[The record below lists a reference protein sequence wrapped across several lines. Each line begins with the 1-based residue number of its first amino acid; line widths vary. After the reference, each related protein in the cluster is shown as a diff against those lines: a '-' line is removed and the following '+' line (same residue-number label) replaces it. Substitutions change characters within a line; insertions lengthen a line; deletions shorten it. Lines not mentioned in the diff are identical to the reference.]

1 MIKRLIEF
9 SAHNRFLVLAMTS
22 VFMALGVYS
31 LNRIPLD
38 AIPDLSDTQ
47 VIIHSRWD
55 RSPDI
60 MENQVTYPIVS
71 SMLGAPKVKAVR
83 GFSDYGFSYVYVI
96 FEDGVDLYWARSRVL
111 ESLNRIES
119 QLPTGVKTEIG
130 PDATSVGWVYQY
142 ALRDESGKFNSSDLR
157 SMQEW
162 LIKFQLQ
169 SVQGVAEV
177 AAIGGFVK
185 QYQIKVDP
193 TKLQQFQLDMNQVM
207 EAVRNSNQESG
218 ARTIEFSGT
227 EAMVRS
233 RGLVDKVEDIE
244 NAVVNYNPRSR
255 APILVKQVATV
266 SIGPEMRR
274 GITDFN
280 GLGDTVGGI
289 VVMRQGE
296 NVPAVIERVKEKLQ
310 DIQKA
315 LPEGVK
321 VATVYDRSDLIDRA
335 METLKGT
342 LLEEL
347 IIVSLV
353 ILLFLWHTSS
363 AIVPIITIPIS
374 ILLAFIPLY
383 FFGLS
388 SNIMSLSGIAISIGV
403 LVDGAIVEV
412 ENAYRKIQLWD
423 EGGRKED
430 FFHVRLSAL
439 TEVGP
444 SVFFSLLIITVS
456 FLPIFT
462 LVDQEGRLFRPLAF
476 SKSFAMFIAA
486 LLAVT
491 LDPAIRMLFARS
503 EQFKT
508 KSPFLNKIGNAAIV
522 GTYYSEHKHPISKR
536 LFAIYEPVIDWVLRH
551 KRKTLGFAIAGVI
564 SIIPGFML
572 LGSEFMPTLHE
583 GSLLYMPTA
592 LPGISVGEAQRVL
605 TLQDQIIKEFPEVET
620 VFGKA
625 GRAETSTDTA
635 PLSMIETTIA
645 LKPQS
650 EWRKEQRWY
659 SFLPEFVKAPF
670 QRIWPE
676 TIGEEK
682 LIDELNEK
690 LAIVGM
696 PNIWT
701 MPIKNRIDM
710 LSTGIRSP
718 IGIKIFG
725 PDLKTIQFIGE
736 KIEKEIAK
744 VEGTRSVIA
753 ERIAGGYFLD
763 VDFDRE
769 KLKIYGISLKEAQ
782 DQAMASV
789 GGDSVSQILA
799 GRERYP
805 IQVRLAPDFRQN
817 SEQIKRT
824 LIATPTGAQI
834 PLSELATVRF
844 KDGPSM
850 IRDENA
856 QLVGYVY
863 IDIDP
868 VKVDI
873 GTYVNRAKEILNQK
887 VEVPKGYLISW
898 SGQFE
903 NMERVKERLK
913 FVIPITLILIVFL
926 LYFNTKSW
934 TKTGI
939 VLLAVPF
946 SLIGAVWLLVLL
958 GYNLSIAAWVGMIAL
973 LGLDA
978 ETGVFMLMYL
988 DLAFD
993 ERARKGKMNSLDD
1006 LRQAVIEGAVH
1017 RVRPKLMTVSALF
1030 MGLIPIMWSL
1040 GAGSDVMKRIAAP
1053 MIGGLTSSF
1062 LLELLIY
1069 PVIFHIWKS
1078 KTHFKVPQQNPIS
1091 CFSV

>member
-1 MIKRLIEF
+1 MIKRIIEF
-9 SAHNRFLVLAMTS
+9 SAHNRFLVIAITA
-22 VFMALGVYS
+22 VFVTIGVYS
-31 LNRIPLD
+31 LNHIPLD

-47 VIIHSRWD
+47 VIIYSKWD

-71 SMLGAPKVKAVR
+71 SMLGAPKVKSVR

-111 ESLNRIES
+111 ESLNHIAS
-119 QLPTGVKTEIG
+119 QIPTGVKTEIG

-142 ALRDESGKFNSSDLR
+142 ALKDDSGKFNSSDLR
-157 SMQEW
+157 SMQDW
-162 LIKFQLQ
+162 LIRFQLQ
-169 SVQGVAEV
+169 SVPGVAEV
-177 AAIGGFVK
+177 AAVGGFIK
-185 QYQIKVDP
+185 QYQIKADP
-193 TKLQQFQLDMNQVM
+193 TKLQQFGLTMNQLM
-207 EAVRNSNQESG
+207 DAVRNSNQESG
-218 ARTIEFSGT
+218 GRTIEFSGT

-266 SIGPEMRR
+266 SVGPEMRR

-289 VVMRQGE
+289 IIMRQGE
-296 NVPAVIERVKEKLQ
+296 DVPAVIGRVKEKLNEV
-310 DIQKA
+310 QKA

-321 VATVYDRSDLIDRA
+321 IVSIYDRSDLIERA
-335 METLKGT
+335 IETLKGT
-342 LLEEL
+342 LTEEL

-353 ILLFLWHTSS
+353 ILLFLWHIPS
-363 AIVPIITIPIS
+363 AVVPIITIPIS
-374 ILLAFIPLY
+374 VLLAFIPLY
-383 FFGLS
+383 FLGLS
-388 SNIMSLSGIAISIGV
+388 SNVMSLSGIAISIGV

-412 ENAYRKIQLWD
+412 ENAYRKIQHWD
-423 EGGRKED
+423 ANGRKED
-430 FFHVRLSAL
+430 FFQVRLSAL

-444 SVFFSLLIITVS
+444 SVFFSLLVIAVA

-462 LVDQEGRLFRPLAF
+462 LIDQEGRLFRPLAY
-476 SKSFAMFIAA
+476 SKNFAMGIAA
-486 LLAVT
+486 VLAIT

-503 EQFKT
+503 EKFRT
-508 KSPFLNKIGNAAIV
+508 KYSLLNKIGNATLV
-522 GTYYSEHKHPISKR
+522 GTYYSEHEHPISRR
-536 LFAIYEPVIDWVLRH
+536 LFHVYEPVIDWVLRH
-551 KRKTLGFAIAGVI
+551 KRKTLGFALAAML

-592 LPGISVGEAQRVL
+592 LPGISVSEAQRIL
-605 TLQDQIIKEFPEVET
+605 TEQDRIIKSFPEVST

-625 GRAETSTDTA
+625 GRADTSTDTA
-635 PLSMIETTIA
+635 PLSMVETTIA
-645 LKPQS
+645 LKPVS
-650 EWRKEQRWY
+650 EWRKEKRWY
-659 SFLPEFVKAPF
+659 SFLPEFMKPPF
-670 QRIWPE
+670 GRIWPE
-676 TIGEEK
+676 TISEEK
-682 LIDELNEK
+682 LIDEMNEK
-690 LAIVGM
+690 LSFIGM

-725 PDLKTIQFIGE
+725 PDLKTIQAIGE
-736 KIEKEIAK
+736 NIEREITTLP
-744 VEGTRSVIA
+744 GTRAVIA

-763 VDFDRE
+763 LDFDRE
-769 KLKIYGISLKEAQ
+769 KLKIYGLSLKDAQ
-782 DQAMASV
+782 DQAMVSV
-789 GGDSVSQILA
+789 GGENVSQILA

-805 IQVRLAPDFRQN
+805 IQVRLAPAFRQD
-817 SEQIKRT
+817 SDAIKRV
-824 LIATPTGAQI
+824 LITTPTGAQI
-834 PLSELATVRF
+834 PLSEIANVRF

-868 VKVDI
+868 AKIDI
-873 GTYVNRAKEILNQK
+873 GTYVEHAKELLDK
-887 VEVPKGYLISW
+887 KLDVPKGYLISW

-903 NMERVKERLK
+903 NMARVKERLK
-913 FVIPITLILIVFL
+913 TVIPITLVLIIFL

-934 TKTGI
+934 VKTGI

-946 SLIGAVWLLVLL
+946 SLIGAVWFLVFL

-993 ERARKGKMNSLDD
+993 DRVRDGKMQTLED
-1006 LRQAVIEGAVH
+1006 LKHAVVEGAVH
-1017 RVRPKLMTVSALF
+1017 RVRPKLMTVAALF

-1053 MIGGLTSSF
+1053 MIGGLTTSF

-1069 PVIFHIWKS
+1069 PVVFYLWKA
-1078 KTHFKVPQQNPIS
+1078 KTHFDTQLTITKEVP
-1091 CFSV
+1091 

>member
-1 MIKRLIEF
+1 MIKRIIEF
-9 SAHNRFLVLAMTS
+9 SAHNRFLVLAITT
-22 VFMALGVYS
+22 VFIGIGIFS

-47 VIIHSRWD
+47 VIIYSRWD

-60 MENQVTYPIVS
+60 VENQVTYPIVS
-71 SMLGAPKVKAVR
+71 SMLGAPKVKSVR

-119 QLPTGVKTEIG
+119 QLPSGVKTEIG

-142 ALRDESGKFNSSDLR
+142 ALKEESGKFNSSDLR
-157 SMQEW
+157 SMQDW
-162 LIKFQLQ
+162 LLKFQLQ
-169 SVQGVAEV
+169 SVPGVAEV
-177 AAIGGFVK
+177 AAVGGFVK

-193 TKLQQFQLDMNQVM
+193 TKLQQFQLTMNQVM
-207 EAVRNSNQESG
+207 DAVRNSNQESG

-233 RGLVDKVEDIE
+233 RGLVDKVDDIE
-244 NAVVNYNPRSR
+244 NAVVSYNPRSR
-255 APILVKQVATV
+255 APVLVKQLATV
-266 SIGPEMRR
+266 SVGPEMRR
-274 GITDFN
+274 GITDLN
-280 GLGDTVGGI
+280 GLGDAVGGI
-289 VVMRQGE
+289 IVMRQGE
-296 NVPAVIERVKEKLQ
+296 NVPAVIERVKEKLGE
-310 DIQKA
+310 IQKA

-321 VATVYDRSDLIDRA
+321 IVSVYDRSKLIDRA

-342 LLEEL
+342 LTEEL

-353 ILLFLWHTSS
+353 ILLFLWHIPSS
-363 AIVPIITIPIS
+363 IVPIITIPIS
-374 ILLAFIPLY
+374 VLLAFIPLY

-444 SVFFSLLIITVS
+444 SVFFSLLVIAVA

-476 SKSFAMFIAA
+476 SKNFAMFIAA
-486 LLAVT
+486 LLAIT
-491 LDPAIRMLFARS
+491 LDPAIRMLFARI
-503 EQFKT
+503 EPFDFK
-508 KSPFLNKIGNAAIV
+508 NKLFNRFANAAAV

-536 LFAIYEPVIDWVLRH
+536 LFAIYEPVIDWVLHH
-551 KRKTLGFAIAGVI
+551 KKKTLAFALVGII
-564 SIIPGFML
+564 SIIPGFMM

-592 LPGISVGEAQRVL
+592 LPGVSVSEAQRLL
-605 TLQDQIIKEFPEVET
+605 TKQDEILKSFPEVES

-635 PLSMIETTIA
+635 PLSMFETTIA
-645 LKPQS
+645 LKPSS

-659 SFLPEFVKAPF
+659 SWMPEFTKGPF

-676 TIGEEK
+676 TISEEK
-682 LIDELNEK
+682 LIGEMNEK
-690 LAIVGM
+690 LAFIGM

-725 PDLKTIQFIGE
+725 PDLKTIQSIGE
-736 KIEKEIAK
+736 KIEKEIMS

-769 KLKIYGISLKEAQ
+769 KLKIYGLSLKDAQ
-782 DQAMASV
+782 DQAMTSI
-789 GGDSVSQILA
+789 GGDNVTQILA

-805 IQVRLAPDFRQN
+805 VQVRLAPDFRQDAT
-817 SEQIKRT
+817 QIQRT
-824 LIATPTGAQI
+824 LITTPTGAQI
-834 PLSELATVRF
+834 PLSELATVKF

-863 IDIDP
+863 IDIDTS
-868 VKVDI
+868 KVDV
-873 GTYVNRAKEILNQK
+873 GSYVARAKAALHDKIEIPQ
-887 VEVPKGYLISW
+887 GYLISW

-913 FVIPITLILIVFL
+913 FVIPITLILIIFL

-946 SLIGAVWLLVLL
+946 SLIGAVWFLVFL

-988 DLAFD
+988 DLSFD
-993 ERARKGKMNSLDD
+993 ERVQKNKMNTLDD
-1006 LRQAVIEGAVH
+1006 LRHAVIEGAVH
-1017 RVRPKLMTVSALF
+1017 RVRPKLMTVAALF

-1053 MIGGLTSSF
+1053 MIGGLASSF

-1069 PVIFHIWKS
+1069 PVIFYIWKS
-1078 KTHFKVPQQNPIS
+1078 KTHFNVPLSKQLKEVEP
-1091 CFSV
+1091 

>member
-1 MIKRLIEF
+1 MIKKIIEF
-9 SAHNRFLVLAMTS
+9 SAHNRFLVLFICLVFVLVGIYS
-22 VFMALGVYS
+22 VK
-31 LNRIPLD
+31 RIPLD

-47 VIIHSRWD
+47 VIIYSKWD

-71 SMLGAPKVKAVR
+71 SMLGAPRVKSVR

-111 ESLNRIES
+111 ESLNRITS
-119 QLPTGVKTEIG
+119 QLPSGVKTEIG

-142 ALRDESGKFNSSDLR
+142 VLRDESGRFNSADLR
-157 SMQEW
+157 SMQDW
-162 LIKFQLQ
+162 LLRFQLQ
-169 SVQGVAEV
+169 SVPGVAEV
-177 AAIGGFVK
+177 AAVGGFVK

-193 TKLQQFQLDMNQVM
+193 TKLAQFQMTMTQVM
-207 EAVRNSNQESG
+207 DAVKNSNQESG
-218 ARTIEFSGT
+218 GRTIEFSGA

-244 NAVVNYNPRSR
+244 NAVVLYNPRSR

-266 SIGPEMRR
+266 SVGPEIRR
-274 GITDFN
+274 GITDYN

-289 VVMRQGE
+289 IVMRQGE
-296 NVPAVIERVKEKLQ
+296 DVPAVIARVKEKIAA
-310 DIQKA
+310 IQKT
-315 LPEGVK
+315 LPEGVQI
-321 VATVYDRSDLIDRA
+321 VSVYDRSDLIERA
-335 METLKGT
+335 METLRGT

-347 IIVSLV
+347 VIVSLI
-353 ILLFLWHTSS
+353 ILLFLWHVPS
-363 AIVPIITIPIS
+363 AIVPILTIPIS
-374 ILLAFIPLY
+374 VLLAFIPLY
-383 FFGLS
+383 FLGLS
-388 SNIMSLSGIAISIGV
+388 SNIMSLAGIAISIGV

-423 EGGRKED
+423 ASGRKED
-430 FFHVRLSAL
+430 FFKVRLSAL

-444 SVFFSLLIITVS
+444 SVFFSLLVIAVS

-476 SKSFAMFIAA
+476 SKNFAMAIAA
-486 LLAVT
+486 ILAIT
-491 LDPAIRMLFARS
+491 LDPAMRMLFARS
-503 EQFKT
+503 DRFNT
-508 KSPFLNKIGNAAIV
+508 KRPWLNKIGDTLLV
-522 GTYYSEHKHPISKR
+522 GTYYAEQKHPISKR
-536 LFAIYEPVIDWVLRH
+536 LFRIYEPVIDWVLRH
-551 KRKTLGFAIAGVI
+551 QRATLVAALIGMA

-592 LPGISVGEAQRVL
+592 LPGISVSEAQRVL
-605 TLQDQIIKEFPEVET
+605 TVQDRILKSFPEVDT

-635 PLSMIETTIA
+635 PLSMVETTIV
-645 LKPQS
+645 LKPK
-650 EWRKEQRWY
+650 EAWRKEKRWY
-659 SFLPEFVKAPF
+659 SFLPEVLKFPF

-676 TIGEEK
+676 TISEEK
-682 LIDELNEK
+682 LVDEMNEQ
-690 LAIVGM
+690 LSFVGM

-725 PDLKTIQFIGE
+725 PDLKTIQTIGE
-736 KIEKEIAK
+736 DIERKIRTLS
-744 VEGTRSVIA
+744 GTRTVVA
-753 ERIAGGYFLD
+753 ERIASGYFLD

-769 KLKIYGISLKEAQ
+769 KLKSYGLSLKDAQ
-782 DQAMASV
+782 DQAMTSI
-789 GGDSVSQILA
+789 GGENVSQILVD
-799 GRERYP
+799 RERYP
-805 IQVRLAPDFRQN
+805 IQIRLAPTFRQDAT
-817 SEQIKRT
+817 SIKRV
-824 LIATPTGAQI
+824 LITTPTGAQI
-834 PLSELATVRF
+834 PLSEISQVRF

-868 VKVDI
+868 SQVDI
-873 GTYVNRAKEILNQK
+873 GTYVEKAKALLEKDLK
-887 VEVPKGYLISW
+887 VPNGYLISW

-913 FVIPITLILIVFL
+913 VVIPITLLLIIFL
-926 LYFNTKSW
+926 LHFNTKSW
-934 TKTGI
+934 VRTGI

-946 SLIGAVWLLVLL
+946 SLIGAVWLLVAL

-973 LGLDA
+973 MGLDA

-988 DLAFD
+988 DLAYED
-993 ERARKGKMNSLDD
+993 RLKRGEMNSLSD
-1006 LRQAVIEGAVH
+1006 LKSAVVEGAVH
-1017 RVRPKLMTVSALF
+1017 RVRPKLMTVAALF
-1030 MGLIPIMWSL
+1030 TGLIPIMWSV
-1040 GAGSDVMKRIAAP
+1040 GAGTDVMKRIAAP
-1053 MIGGLTSSF
+1053 MIGGLFTSF

-1069 PVIFHIWKS
+1069 PVVFYIWKE
-1078 KTHFKVPQQNPIS
+1078 KTHFKINPTKEIL
-1091 CFSV
+1091 

>member
-1 MIKRLIEF
+1 MIKKIIEF
-9 SAHNRFLVLAMTS
+9 SAHNRFLVIAITF
-22 VFMALGVYS
+22 VFLLLGAYS

-47 VIIHSRWD
+47 VIIYSKWD

-60 MENQVTYPIVS
+60 VENQVTYSIVS
-71 SMLGAPKVKAVR
+71 AMLGAPKVKSVR

-111 ESLNRIES
+111 ESLNRISS
-119 QLPTGVKTEIG
+119 QIPSDVKTEIG

-142 ALRDESGKFNSSDLR
+142 ALKDTLNRFNSGDLR
-157 SMQEW
+157 SMQDW
-162 LIKFQLQ
+162 LIRFQLQ
-169 SVQGVAEV
+169 SVPGVAEV
-177 AAIGGFVK
+177 AAVGGFVK
-185 QYQIKVDP
+185 QYQIKVNP
-193 TKLQQFQLDMNQVM
+193 TKLAQFQITMNDVM
-207 EAVRNSNQESG
+207 MAVKNSNQESG
-218 ARTIEFSGT
+218 GRTIEFSGT

-233 RGLVDKVEDIE
+233 RALVDKVEDIE
-244 NAVVNYNPRSR
+244 NAVVVYNSRSR
-255 APILVKQVATV
+255 APLLVKQVATV

-280 GLGDTVGGI
+280 GMGDTVGGI

-296 NVPAVIERVKEKLQ
+296 DVPAVIGRVKEKLAE
-310 DIQKA
+310 IQKA
-315 LPEGVK
+315 LPEGVQI
-321 VATVYDRSDLIDRA
+321 VSVYDRSTLIDRA

-353 ILLFLWHTSS
+353 ILIFLWHVPS
-363 AIVPIITIPIS
+363 ALVPIITIPIS
-374 ILLAFIPLY
+374 VLLAFIPLY
-383 FFGLS
+383 FLGLS

-412 ENAYRKIQLWD
+412 ENAYRKIQHWD
-423 EGGRKED
+423 ADGRKGD
-430 FFHVRLSAL
+430 FFQVRLSAL

-444 SVFFSLLIITVS
+444 SVFFSLLLIAVA

-462 LVDQEGRLFRPLAF
+462 LVDQEGRLFKPLAY
-476 SKSFAMFIAA
+476 SKTFAMAIAGI
-486 LLAVT
+486 LAIT

-503 EQFKT
+503 EKFKT
-508 KSPFLNKIGNAAIV
+508 KSSILNKIGNATLV
-522 GTYYSEHKHPISKR
+522 GTYYSETKHPISRR
-536 LFAIYEPVIDWVLRH
+536 LFKIYEPVIDWVLRH
-551 KRKTLGFAIAGVI
+551 KRKTLAFAFVGIL

-592 LPGISVGEAQRVL
+592 LPGISVSEAQRFL
-605 TLQDQIIKEFPEVET
+605 TIQDQILKTFPEVDT

-625 GRAETSTDTA
+625 GRADTSTDTA
-635 PLSMIETTIA
+635 PLSMVETTIS
-645 LKPQS
+645 LKPTS
-650 EWRKEQRWY
+650 EWRKEKRWY
-659 SFLPEFVKAPF
+659 SFLPNFMKAPF
-670 QRIWPE
+670 ARVWPE
-676 TIGEEK
+676 TISEEK
-682 LIDELNEK
+682 LVDEMNEK
-690 LAIVGM
+690 LSFIGM

-710 LSTGIRSP
+710 LSTGIRSA

-725 PDLKTIQFIGE
+725 EDLKTIQAIGE
-736 KIEKEIAK
+736 QIEKELK
-744 VEGTRSVIA
+744 TLDGTRSVIA
-753 ERIAGGYFLD
+753 ERIAAGYFLD
-763 VDFDRE
+763 IDFDRE
-769 KLKIYGISLKEAQ
+769 KLKIYGLSVKDAQ

-789 GGDSVSQILA
+789 GGENVSQILA

-805 IQVRLAPDFRQN
+805 IQVRLAPSFRQDP
-817 SEQIKRT
+817 EAIKRA
-824 LIATPTGAQI
+824 LITTPTGAQI
-834 PLSELATVRF
+834 SLSEIAKVHF
-844 KDGPSM
+844 KNGPSM

-868 VKVDI
+868 DKVDI
-873 GTYVNRAKEILNQK
+873 GTYVDRAKAALNNKIQI
-887 VEVPKGYLISW
+887 PSGYLISW

-903 NMERVKERLK
+903 NMARVKERMK
-913 FVIPITLILIVFL
+913 VVIPITLFLILFL

-934 TKTGI
+934 VKTGI

-946 SLIGAVWLLVLL
+946 SLIGAVWFLVFL

-988 DLAFD
+988 DLAFHD
-993 ERARKGKMNSLDD
+993 REKRGAMNTHKD
-1006 LRQAVIEGAVH
+1006 LHDAVIEGAVH
-1017 RVRPKLMTVSALF
+1017 RVRPKLMTVLALF
-1030 MGLIPIMWSL
+1030 MGLIPIMWSI
-1040 GAGSDVMKRIAAP
+1040 GAGADVMKRIAAP
-1053 MIGGLTSSF
+1053 MIGGLISSF
-1062 LLELLIY
+1062 ALELLIY
-1069 PVIFHIWKS
+1069 PVIFYIWKE
-1078 KTHFKVPQQNPIS
+1078 KEMNLIPKEAK
-1091 CFSV
+1091 